1 MGRNPGKMGSD
12 REPLPEPQDHGFG
25 LFLPF
30 SSSPGGP
37 GHTVLPGVRI
47 DDSCSKNSP
56 LHLKDQPKKGN
67 SLASGILL
75 GRMGTAL
82 SLAGRGGNV
91 ILPHTKPKTYL
102 LPEAAAYSPGG

>member
-1 MGRNPGKMGSD
+1 MGRGPGKSD

-75 GRMGTAL
+75 GRTRTR
-82 SLAGRGGNV
+82 SLPGWEGRECYSSA
-91 ILPHTKPKTYL
+91 HK
-102 LPEAAAYSPGG
+102 AADVSVS